1 MPLKTQCIIFTA
13 ISRDLLQ
20 FGFID
25 YSSQFCCH
33 LNDCAALHNA
43 LCRSGHWSSWVWEVD
58 LLLGVAA
65 TRCSCR
71 PQYASLQ
78 PGSSCRKIPA
88 ARSDGSDAEHRHT
101 RPHQFGRSHGRLAVG
116 PKWRLGVL
124 LRVST
129 TSKAV
134 TTNFGLKLPGFYF
147 ACLLIQ
153 RYLLQN
159 IDWLQ
164 EALGDFEDDYLLIDC
179 PGQIELYTH
188 IPIMPRLIAA
198 LQQANI
204 RPCALY
210 LLESQFM
217 EDKSKFFA
225 GVLSAMSC
233 MINLEVPHV
242 NILSKMDLVK
252 SGRGGS
258 AKMRK
263 DVDRFLETDPLLLRE
278 EGLSRTNPRFQALN
292 EAIVQLVS
300 QTSGLLS
307 GVSGLLSGV
316 FPIFKVCLD
325 YPQIEDFNM
334 VQFLPLDITDE
345 DSVELI
351 LSHIDNAIQ
360 YGEAEVGILSTPYM
374 ILTSGITLTGT
385 ERTERH
391 GCRRF

>member
-1 MPLKTQCIIFTA
+1 MRYAVLVTGPAGSGKSTCCSALLQHAAAAGRSMHLFNLDPAAERFQLPDQTVVTPSIDI
-13 ISRDLLQ
+13 RDLISLDEVMEDLQ
-20 FGFID
+20 
-25 YSSQFCCH
+25 
-33 LNDCAALHNA
+33 
-43 LCRSGHWSSWVWEVD
+43 
-58 LLLGVAA
+58 LG
-65 TRCSCR
+65 
-71 PQYASLQ
+71 PN
-78 PGSSCRKIPA
+78 G
-88 ARSDGSDAEHRHT
+88 
-101 RPHQFGRSHGRLAVG
+101 
-116 PKWRLGVL
+116 
-124 LRVST
+124 
-129 TSKAV
+129 
-134 TTNFGLKLPGFYF
+134 GLVYCFE
-147 ACLLIQ
+147 
-153 RYLLQN
+153 YLLQN

-360 YGEAEVGILSTPYM
+360 YGEAEEPKEPKDMDVGDF
-374 ILTSGITLTGT
+374 
-385 ERTERH
+385 EDDV
-391 GCRRF
+391 